1 MTELAALNVKI
12 NGDSADLQ
20 SDIARAKKQLAA
32 FEAQA
37 NKANKGTKGF
47 SGSMGRLGNVSRQTR
62 AAIQNTSFQLQD
74 IAVQL
79 SMGTRASTVFAQQL
93 PQLASGF
100 GVIGA
105 VVGVLAGVGIPAL
118 AFAFSAMGG
127 ETLTLEDKVEKL
139 KDALD
144 AYSEA
149 SEKATMT
156 TSELKEKFGEGAAGL
171 KTTYELLQ
179 QIADEKAQEAIDGV
193 AQSLAD
199 LFGVAG
205 AGERRAA
212 VADFFDVNIAF
223 AFSREAK
230 AAAKSAQELTGQFK
244 NAQAALQ
251 ASEGDLE
258 GQAEATLRL
267 LNITRQLASENGEI
281 TKEERDLIE
290 LLANRLATMQ
300 EHLITQRQVNSEL
313 NSGSSAV
320 DDTKSTMED
329 LVGQAAAFAKSLT
342 EITGSQEIARKRA
355 EQYLRAVTQL
365 EVKIGEAAV
374 DALILGGVD
383 IVAGVD
389 AAALAAAKL
398 AANLNISLAEA
409 LKLQALGQDPLD
421 PFGGAGRF
429 IPSDRGYPDEP
440 DVGGGGGGGA
450 DPLISELESVQNA
463 LMTQEEKQIES
474 FQRQQATLQQAL
486 EQRLLTQQEY
496 NALMEQAQSQH
507 ADKMTAIDAYRYGTD
522 LQKADQFLGDM
533 ASAFQSGN
541 EDMLRISKAFGAAQA
556 LVSAFTG
563 AAEALKLPFPANL
576 AAFAKVLATGLG
588 AVQSIKG
595 VTPGGG
601 GASAAGAV
609 ASAAAAP
616 APAPLNVRLSG
627 MSADEF
633 ISGASLESL
642 FDRLQDE
649 AGDRGLRVSFA

>member
-20 SDIARAKKQLAA
+20 SDLAKAKKQLAS
-32 FEAQA
+32 FDAQA

-47 SGSMGRLGNVSRQTR
+47 SGSLGRLGSVSRQTR
-62 AAIQNTSFQLQD
+62 AAITNTSYQLQD

-100 GVIGA
+100 GAIGA

-205 AGERRAA
+205 AGEKRAD
-212 VADFFDVNIAF
+212 VADFFDVNIFLA
-223 AFSREAK
+223 AGKAAREARDR
-230 AAAKSAQELTGQFK
+230 ARELTGEFK
-244 NAQAALQ
+244 RAQAALQ

-355 EQYLRAVTQL
+355 EQYLRAVSQL

-440 DVGGGGGGGA
+440 DVGGGGGA

>member
-20 SDIARAKKQLAA
+20 SDLAKASKQLSS
-32 FEAQA
+32 FDAQA

-47 SGSMGRLGNVSRQTR
+47 SGSMGRLGRVSRQTR
-62 AAIQNTSFQLQD
+62 ASITNTSYQLQD

-100 GVIGA
+100 GTIGA

-118 AFAFSAMGG
+118 AFAFSAAG
-127 ETLTLEDKVEKL
+127 ESAKTFDDALSDIQDTIDSMEAPMKILNMTTEELVEK
-139 KDALD
+139 
-144 AYSEA
+144 Y
-149 SEKATMT
+149 
-156 TSELKEKFGEGAAGL
+156 GAATERVLQFAIAQAELAASQAARRLQEEILLLDDVASKYTAAQKAGRDYKNTIDRIAKDFGL
-171 KTTYELLQ
+171 
-179 QIADEKAQEAIDGV
+179 ARD
-193 AQSLAD
+193 
-199 LFGVAG
+199 
-205 AGERRAA
+205 
-212 VADFFDVNIAF
+212 
-223 AFSREAK
+223 EAK
-230 AAAKSAQELTGQFK
+230 RFEVLLGQISAAETFEGQ
-244 NAQAALQ
+244 QAALQ
-251 ASEGDLE
+251 QVLTFLEENNVELAKIPPELQRAISEMI
-258 GQAEATLRL
+258 TLSSETDRA
-267 LNITRQLASENGEI
+267 RQFM
-281 TKEERDLIE
+281 D
-290 LLANRLATMQ
+290 Q
-300 EHLITQRQVNSEL
+300 
-313 NSGSSAV
+313 
-320 DDTKSTMED
+320 
-329 LVGQAAAFAKSLT
+329 
-342 EITGSQEIARKRA
+342 
-355 EQYLRAVTQL
+355 
-365 EVKIGEAAV
+365 
-374 DALILGGVD
+374 
-383 IVAGVD
+383 
-389 AAALAAAKL
+389 LAAASQNVTTGVPL
-398 AANLNISLAEA
+398 Y
-409 LKLQALGQDPLD
+409 LQGFTDEQLLPPGAPPD
-421 PFGGAGRF
+421 GGGGRG
-429 IPSDRGYPDEP
+429 RR
-440 DVGGGGGGGA
+440 GGGGGA

-463 LMTQEEKQIES
+463 LMTQEEQQIAS

-563 AAEALKLPFPANL
+563 AAEALKLPFPGNL

-616 APAPLNVRLSG
+616 SAAPLDVRLSG

-642 FDRLQDE
+642 FNRLQDE

>member
-20 SDIARAKKQLAA
+20 SDLAKAKKQLAS
-32 FEAQA
+32 FDAQA

-47 SGSMGRLGNVSRQTR
+47 SGSLGRLGKVSRQTR
-62 AAIQNTSFQLQD
+62 AAITNTSYQLQD

-100 GVIGA
+100 GVVGA

-205 AGERRAA
+205 AGERRAD
-212 VADFFDVNIAF
+212 VADFFDVNIFLA
-223 AFSREAK
+223 AGKAAREARDR
-230 AAAKSAQELTGQFK
+230 ARELTGEFK
-244 NAQAALQ
+244 RAQAALQ

-440 DVGGGGGGGA
+440 DVGGGGGA

-563 AAEALKLPFPANL
+563 AAEALKLPFPQNL

-616 APAPLNVRLSG
+616 ATAPLDVRLSG
-627 MSADEF
+627 VSADEF
-633 ISGASLESL
+633 ISGASIQSL

>member
-37 NKANKGTKGF
+37 NKANKGTKKF

-62 AAIQNTSFQLQD
+62 AAITNTSYQLQD

-100 GVIGA
+100 GAIGA

-127 ETLTLEDKVEKL
+127 ETLTLEEKVEKL

-205 AGERRAA
+205 GGERRAA
-212 VADFFDVNIAF
+212 LADFFDVNIFLA
-223 AFSREAK
+223 AGKAAREARDR
-230 AAAKSAQELTGQFK
+230 ARELTGEFK
-244 NAQAALQ
+244 RAQAALQ

-440 DVGGGGGGGA
+440 GGGGGGGGA

-563 AAEALKLPFPANL
+563 AAEALKLPFPQNL

>member
-47 SGSMGRLGNVSRQTR
+47 SGSMGRLGSVSRQTR
-62 AAIQNTSFQLQD
+62 AAITNTSYQLQD

-100 GVIGA
+100 GAIGA

-205 AGERRAA
+205 AGEKRAD
-212 VADFFDVNIAF
+212 VADFFDVNIFLA
-223 AFSREAK
+223 AGKAAREARDR
-230 AAAKSAQELTGQFK
+230 ARELTGEFK
-244 NAQAALQ
+244 RAQAALQ

-355 EQYLRAVTQL
+355 EQYLRAVSQL

-440 DVGGGGGGGA
+440 DVGGGGGA

>member
-20 SDIARAKKQLAA
+20 SDLAKASKQLSS
-32 FEAQA
+32 FDAQA

-47 SGSMGRLGNVSRQTR
+47 SGSLAKLGNVSGSTR
-62 AAIQNTSFQLQD
+62 AKIQNTSFQLQD

-440 DVGGGGGGGA
+440 DVGGGGGA

>member
-20 SDIARAKKQLAA
+20 SDIAKAKKQLAS
-32 FEAQA
+32 FDAQA

-47 SGSMGRLGNVSRQTR
+47 SGSLAKLGNVSGSTR
-62 AAIQNTSFQLQD
+62 AKIQNTSFQLQD

-100 GVIGA
+100 GAIGA
-105 VVGVLAGVGIPAL
+105 VVGVLAAVGIPAL
-118 AFAFSAMGG
+118 AFAFAGAKDEVVDADEAMDLFLGSLNSVTEAFG
-127 ETLTLEDKVEKL
+127 LAKTPLSDLREEFGKYSEQVRQASILNAQASLSFGLEGLAGAVAVIEKPLDNVREKL
-139 KDALD
+139 RRYNETVIALNQ
-144 AYSEA
+144 
-149 SEKATMT
+149 TQ
-156 TSELKEKFGEGAAGL
+156 AAL
-171 KTTYELLQ
+171 
-179 QIADEKAQEAIDGV
+179 
-193 AQSLAD
+193 
-199 LFGVAG
+199 
-205 AGERRAA
+205 GERTISNEQAFADAEATVDDAA
-212 VADFFDVNIAF
+212 VAL
-223 AFSREAK
+223 REAAAVLGMSADEATRLDIALQQLSDAEGMEEVADASAK
-230 AAAKSAQELTGQFK
+230 ALDLIKKMFPPTEKIPPEMANIVSELERVLRAAA
-244 NAQAALQ
+244 
-251 ASEGDLE
+251 
-258 GQAEATLRL
+258 
-267 LNITRQLASENGEI
+267 
-281 TKEERDLIE
+281 
-290 LLANRLATMQ
+290 
-300 EHLITQRQVNSEL
+300 
-313 NSGSSAV
+313 
-320 DDTKSTMED
+320 
-329 LVGQAAAFAKSLT
+329 
-342 EITGSQEIARKRA
+342 
-355 EQYLRAVTQL
+355 
-365 EVKIGEAAV
+365 
-374 DALILGGVD
+374 
-383 IVAGVD
+383 AGVTALESMGD
-389 AAALAAAKL
+389 AAADAASKTAAA
-398 AANLNISLAEA
+398 AAEFSAAREFA
-409 LKLQALGQDPLD
+409 SRFAGEEMVMGQAVVQV
-421 PFGGAGRF
+421 GRGEPPPEVTT
-429 IPSDRGYPDEP
+429 PS
-440 DVGGGGGGGA
+440 GGGRA
-450 DPLISELESVQNA
+450 DPLIAQLGNVQNA

-474 FQRQQATLQQAL
+474 FQRQQETLQQAL

-563 AAEALKLPFPANL
+563 AAEALKLPFPENL

-616 APAPLNVRLSG
+616 SAAPLDVRLSG

-633 ISGASLESL
+633 ISGASIQSL

>member
-37 NKANKGTKGF
+37 NKANKGTKKF

-62 AAIQNTSFQLQD
+62 AAITNTSYQLQD

-100 GVIGA
+100 GAIGA

-127 ETLTLEDKVEKL
+127 ETLTLEEKVEKL

-205 AGERRAA
+205 GGERRAA
-212 VADFFDVNIAF
+212 LADFFDVNIFLA
-223 AFSREAK
+223 AGKAAREARDR
-230 AAAKSAQELTGQFK
+230 ARELTGEFK
-244 NAQAALQ
+244 RAQAALQ

-258 GQAEATLRL
+258 GQAEATLEL

-440 DVGGGGGGGA
+440 GGGGGGGGA

-563 AAEALKLPFPANL
+563 AAEALKLPFPQNL

-609 ASAAAAP
+609 ASASAAPAAAP
-616 APAPLNVRLSG
+616 LDVRLSG